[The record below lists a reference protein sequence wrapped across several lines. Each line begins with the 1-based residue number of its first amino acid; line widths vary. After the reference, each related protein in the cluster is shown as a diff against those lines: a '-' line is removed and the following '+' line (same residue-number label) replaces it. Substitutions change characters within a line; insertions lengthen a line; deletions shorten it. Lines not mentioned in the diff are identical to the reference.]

1 MSDID
6 YINELD
12 KCQVTY
18 DNLSKTIEKDI
29 MLQGKTLEPALSEQ
43 PNMQRNWILLG
54 ATLAWLHIEASNDA
68 DTAFGEAFILSQ
80 SDNYK
85 SRNSTEAKWY
95 AEQDDDFNKAVRLKN
110 KIFRLKKE
118 VDGIL
123 DVIESRK
130 YVLKDLTAS
139 IINQLNNTRL
149 L

>member
-6 YINELD
+6 YINELA
-12 KCQVTY
+12 KCQLTY

-43 PNMQRNWILLG
+43 PNMQRNWVLLG
-54 ATLAWLHIEASNDA
+54 ASLAWLYIEASNDA
-68 DTAFGEAFILSQ
+68 DTAFGEAFILAQ

-95 AEQDDDFNKAVRLKN
+95 AERDNDYNKAVRQKN

-139 IINQLNNTRL
+139 IINQLNNTKL
-149 L
+149 I